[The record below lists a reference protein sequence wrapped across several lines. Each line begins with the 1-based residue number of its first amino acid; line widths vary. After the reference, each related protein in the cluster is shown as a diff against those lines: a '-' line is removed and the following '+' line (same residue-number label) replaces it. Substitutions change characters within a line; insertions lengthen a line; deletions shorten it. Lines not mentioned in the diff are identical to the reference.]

1 MFIKFNK
8 GFVIPSLFLSL
19 RYYNCDEDVA
29 NDYELQNFM
38 NEVSADGI
46 GSDEGMGNVSLSR
59 Y

>member
-46 GSDEGMGNVSLSR
+46 GSDGGMGNVSLSR